1 MTRTEDILD
10 KLGVSR
16 RYDGR
21 DYVSTAVE
29 WVMRDEDYLRDVVKK
44 LYTEI
49 GEHYQDSVENVI
61 RDIRT
66 VVEVAYR
73 KNRSCLELMARRKL
87 DARPTPV
94 EFIEII
100 AVYQMR
106 EGATAAGVH

>member
-1 MTRTEDILD
+1 MTKTEDILD
-10 KLGVSR
+10 ILGVSR

-29 WVMRDEDYLRDVVKK
+29 WVMHDEDYLIGVVKR
-44 LYTEI
+44 LYSEL
-49 GEHYQDSVENVI
+49 GERYQDTKENII

-73 KNRSCLELMARRKL
+73 KNRPYLELMARRKL

-106 EGATAAGVH
+106 EDATAAGVP